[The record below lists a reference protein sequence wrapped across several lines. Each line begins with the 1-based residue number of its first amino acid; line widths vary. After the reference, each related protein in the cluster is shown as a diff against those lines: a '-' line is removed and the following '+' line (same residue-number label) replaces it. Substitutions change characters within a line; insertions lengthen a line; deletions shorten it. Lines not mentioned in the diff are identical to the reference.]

1 MSSHYHNRIPTKRNW
16 YVHDGYF
23 IPGVITPEKIRGI
36 YDSGHKKI
44 YLSMGIVPSKKQKE
58 YQKSLTAEDFSVL
71 EGMQFEVVL
80 IDSLNPPDSSIRKMF
95 PSKYYI
101 KGSESGDIVGN
112 AHGSSYSYVFGSTWK
127 ETDFIRL
134 GDFESMGCIVEEYRR
149 FPECKYPSCRT
160 YYQTQMTRKMDMEII
175 RKEKHS
181 VYPDDNFRWHI

>member
-1 MSSHYHNRIPTKRNW
+1 MSSHFPNRIPTKRNW

-23 IPGVITPEKIRGI
+23 NPSVLTTDKIRRI
-36 YDSGHKKI
+36 YNSGHRNI
-44 YLSMGIVPSKKQKE
+44 YISMGIAPSKEQKE
-58 YQKSLTAEDFSVL
+58 YQKSLTAKSFAVL

-80 IDSLNPPDSSIRKMF
+80 VDSLNPPDASIRKML

-101 KGSESGDIVGN
+101 KGMETGDFVGI
-112 AHGSSYSYVFGSTWK
+112 AHGSSISYVFGSTWK

-160 YYQTQMTRKMDMEII
+160 YYQNQLTQK
-175 RKEKHS
+175 
-181 VYPDDNFRWHI
+181 NG